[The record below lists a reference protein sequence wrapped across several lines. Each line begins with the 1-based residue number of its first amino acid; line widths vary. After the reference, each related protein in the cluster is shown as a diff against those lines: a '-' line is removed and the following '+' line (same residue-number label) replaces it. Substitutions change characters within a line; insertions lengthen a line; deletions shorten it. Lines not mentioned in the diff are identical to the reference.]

1 MKRLNGLVTKEKSR
15 AMRNSNVSTDVSIRN
30 KIYFRA
36 TLRSDARLAWLAQQ
50 LLPVLQLFPD
60 LINVSDTTTFSL
72 NYNAKASRFSTLPDI
87 KRHESTFS
95 ISSTFHLS
103 FCLSCRLPGGR
114 VRTAYT
120 SQKLLS
126 IIDPD
131 QSKTFACG
139 SSPKNSTK
147 FLSCQ
152 INPRNYSIPTTNYR
166 ASFGSHA
173 DQLYKLK
180 YMEER
185 RITNI
190 VFLNFFWN
198 SQLLMLWC
206 DEISI
211 LRYINDYKW
220 KIQSNVPRLL
230 WKNTCL

>member
-1 MKRLNGLVTKEKSR
+1 MVTKEKSR

-60 LINVSDTTTFSL
+60 LINVSDTTTSSL
-72 NYNAKASRFSTLPDI
+72 NYNAKTSRFPTLPDT
-87 KRHESTFS
+87 KRHESMFS

-103 FCLSCRLPGGR
+103 FCLSYRLPGGR

-126 IIDPD
+126 IIDPN

-152 INPRNYSIPTTNYR
+152 INPRNYSIPTTIYR
-166 ASFGSHA
+166 ASFRSHA
-173 DQLYKLK
+173 DQLHKLK

-190 VFLNFFWN
+190 VFLNFLWN
-198 SQLLMLWC
+198 SQLFMLWC

-211 LRYINDYKW
+211 LKYINDYK
-220 KIQSNVPRLL
+220 
-230 WKNTCL
+230 